1 MSRSQ
6 TSAFIA
12 IGAATLLWGMNYS
25 FAKIAVTEIHPLAV
39 AFVRVLAATPLF
51 FAVLARRGEP
61 VRPTA
66 SEIRVLLPL
75 GLSGVFANQLFFIFG
90 IRRTTPAHSSLVV
103 ALLPITVLLLAA
115 WLLKEPI
122 TRLKAGGVAL
132 AFGGILLLSFR
143 NGWRFSRDT
152 LAGDV
157 LTFCGVCSFS
167 YYTVAGKATLPR
179 FGVLRTT
186 ALAFLTGGA
195 AVALVAAP
203 AAARQDWGTVSSR
216 GWISLAYVVLVGTF
230 LCYYLFFWALSRIES
245 GKVAAFTYFQ
255 PVIATIT
262 SFLLLGETIEGHFVL
277 AGLAV
282 LTGVWMTERG

>member
-1 MSRSQ
+1 VSRSQ